1 MIEVQSD
8 RAVRVAALQQQVRE
22 CFGCSL
28 RPGKLREVTPVF
40 GRGDPAARMVIV
52 GEAPGPEE
60 NEQGRPFIGPSGRL
74 LSYLLAQAGI
84 DEASVWITNTVACW
98 PHEPGTNAVRRS
110 QAAKTCA
117 PTEVQVR
124 ACVRTHLAEQ
134 LRLIRP
140 AVVVTLGATAACG
153 VRGIPLSRAFAP
165 QLCFERGDAPGV
177 EGLVHDLDIDSD
189 PSFTTKLLATYH
201 PAYLLRRSFRT
212 GMQPSKHAEAACVVR
227 TFEAARVLT
236 LQTQREA
243 AQKGDK

>member
-1 MIEVQSD
+1 MIEVESD

-52 GEAPGPEE
+52 GEA
-60 NEQGRPFIGPSGRL
+60 
-74 LSYLLAQAGI
+74 
-84 DEASVWITNTVACW
+84 
-98 PHEPGTNAVRRS
+98 
-110 QAAKTCA
+110 
-117 PTEVQVR
+117 
-124 ACVRTHLAEQ
+124 
-134 LRLIRP
+134 
-140 AVVVTLGATAACG
+140 
-153 VRGIPLSRAFAP
+153 FAP

-177 EGLVHDLDIDSD
+177 EGLVHDLDIGGDS
-189 PSFTTKLLATYH
+189 SFTTKLLATYH